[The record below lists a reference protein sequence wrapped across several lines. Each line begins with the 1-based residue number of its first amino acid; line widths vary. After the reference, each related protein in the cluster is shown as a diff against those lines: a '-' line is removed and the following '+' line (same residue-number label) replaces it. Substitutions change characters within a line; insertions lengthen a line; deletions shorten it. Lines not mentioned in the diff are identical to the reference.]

1 MLLIAFFKDPLKC
14 FRNSATYLVGNLA
27 FSDMLYSL
35 IMMTSIA
42 YSSKDA
48 IVQFLIFFSFY
59 SSMLTIFSIALD
71 RFLMITYPFK
81 HRILMSGKR
90 MGIWIAFIWLLSA
103 IHPVKKIFMLNEG
116 DAPVKSGMGMIL
128 IILTG
133 VLYGKTYFALKK
145 QNKSM
150 VGMKNRFP
158 FGEREY
164 TYHKSTSVKHVTDDP
179 ECIDVENN
187 NERARSQN
195 DRAQIRIE
203 RAQIQKSRAQNQNE
217 RAPNQIERA
226 PNQNERAPNQNE
238 RAQNQNERAQS
249 QDERAQSQVERAQS
263 QDDGAQSQVEHAQNR
278 NDRAQSQGERRQ
290 SQNERAQSHN
300 KNSQLVHNA
309 KEQKFLTTII
319 IIALIAVLT
328 ALPGT
333 IFFQVMSVSDSAGS
347 TETKRIVTVVFIGIF
362 CLNFAVN
369 PLVYCLRLKRYRET
383 FKIVYGC
390 K

>member
-1 MLLIAFFKDPLKC
+1 MDRF
-14 FRNSATYLVGNLA
+14 YLV
-27 FSDMLYSL
+27 SKRHS
-35 IMMTSIA
+35 
-42 YSSKDA
+42 SSKK
-48 IVQFLIFFSFY
+48 IV
-59 SSMLTIFSIALD
+59 
-71 RFLMITYPFK
+71 
-81 HRILMSGKR
+81 
-90 MGIWIAFIWLLSA
+90 
-103 IHPVKKIFMLNEG
+103 
-116 DAPVKSGMGMIL
+116 L

-133 VLYGKTYFALKK
+133 VLYSKTYLALKK
-145 QNKSM
+145 QNRSM
-150 VGMKNRFP
+150 VGMKNRLP
-158 FGEREY
+158 SRQREY
-164 TYHKSTSVKHVTDDP
+164 TSYKSIVTGNLG
-179 ECIDVENN
+179 CIDIENN

-203 RAQIQKSRAQNQNE
+203 RAEIQKSRAQNQNE
-217 RAPNQIERA
+217 RTPNQIERA

-238 RAQNQNERAQS
+238 RAQNQNEHAQS
-249 QDERAQSQVERAQS
+249 QDERAQSQFERAQS

-300 KNSQLVHNA
+300 KNSHLVHNA

-333 IFFQVMSVSDSAGS
+333 IFFQVISVSDSAGS